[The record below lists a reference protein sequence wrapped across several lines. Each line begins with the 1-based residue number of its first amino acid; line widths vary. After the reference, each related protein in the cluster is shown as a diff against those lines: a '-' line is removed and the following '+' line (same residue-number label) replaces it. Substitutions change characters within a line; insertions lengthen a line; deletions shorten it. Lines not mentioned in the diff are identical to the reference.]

1 MRRNIPDET
10 TPTDTIDTNSNS
22 NNSGSH
28 YSLSST
34 ISSTISTNNTN
45 TNVNSNSNN
54 NMQQIPGHH
63 HDEDVVYVQQS
74 AAGTSSRSTL
84 GIMNTRAN
92 KHMNS
97 MNASRVT
104 IHHVDNGTNTNNDD
118 DDDDDDY
125 NPLLQTNFDI
135 EPLIAKVVPA
145 YSHSYSHSNSS
156 SPLNLPSHSTV
167 LNTDADATN
176 KCSSSPQTT
185 NPATLSAT
193 RKRKTKTVFKKPF
206 FAFQQIGTTNSR
218 KGKYVRTT
226 FEQSV
231 TSYIY
236 DKRKRMRLLVILFGL
251 IIIFS
256 FVRYHNHHAS
266 FNGNNKND
274 NNGTGNSYNSGSSSH
289 SHHGDENDDYNN
301 NNDDDYSITDDNY
314 HITIP
319 NADKYQQ
326 QNHISTNNNI
336 KSNNLNIDHWCRNG
350 EKYQTSCSSCSG
362 QPIKPQDKLYS
373 SLWKDALELNVDLIQ
388 NYIYNSSSSSSSSQY
403 YKNHHHSKKN
413 NHQKQSNK
421 NENIDSQLDVVFY
434 GDSIIEEWNGRWMGM
449 QNSEKLEI
457 HKVWKSH
464 FERIRSIDGDT
475 AATIVNDSSGN
486 NEDDDNDNDDDD
498 ADIGNGKKDDIE
510 NIDITLNGLAL
521 GIAGDR
527 INNLLWRI
535 TNGNE
540 LPQELYARVFWIVIG
555 TNDLSAGCSE
565 EIVLVG
571 IINIIQTLRK
581 LRPDSIIVING
592 LLPRTDRTSGKLVG
606 VNSSTMSAT
615 ASISSSH
622 DDVDTA
628 TGIDGLSS
636 ADVSTD
642 NDKDFDDDYN
652 YDESNMSSS
661 KSTSGRQNSSIHDN
675 RNDDDDDEGEGE
687 GEDEKKSDYWPS
699 IQAINKQLQ
708 KYARR
713 HEKVEYFDPSHL
725 FIAQLQTDTYQQKDK
740 YLLEELQDDYL
751 HPSSL
756 GHEIWAKAILDYFV
770 SDLDTPDYLQRR

>member
-1 MRRNIPDET
+1 M
-10 TPTDTIDTNSNS
+10 
-22 NNSGSH
+22 
-28 YSLSST
+28 SS
-34 ISSTISTNNTN
+34 
-45 TNVNSNSNN
+45 
-54 NMQQIPGHH
+54 
-63 HDEDVVYVQQS
+63 ED
-74 AAGTSSRSTL
+74 
-84 GIMNTRAN
+84 
-92 KHMNS
+92 
-97 MNASRVT
+97 
-104 IHHVDNGTNTNNDD
+104 
-118 DDDDDDY
+118 
-125 NPLLQTNFDI
+125 F
-135 EPLIAKVVPA
+135 
-145 YSHSYSHSNSS
+145 
-156 SPLNLPSHSTV
+156 
-167 LNTDADATN
+167 
-176 KCSSSPQTT
+176 
-185 NPATLSAT
+185 
-193 RKRKTKTVFKKPF
+193 
-206 FAFQQIGTTNSR
+206 
-218 KGKYVRTT
+218 
-226 FEQSV
+226 
-231 TSYIY
+231 
-236 DKRKRMRLLVILFGL
+236 ILFRSL
-251 IIIFS
+251 I
-256 FVRYHNHHAS
+256 
-266 FNGNNKND
+266 
-274 NNGTGNSYNSGSSSH
+274 
-289 SHHGDENDDYNN
+289 
-301 NNDDDYSITDDNY
+301 
-314 HITIP
+314 
-319 NADKYQQ
+319 
-326 QNHISTNNNI
+326 
-336 KSNNLNIDHWCRNG
+336 L
-350 EKYQTSCSSCSG
+350 
-362 QPIKPQDKLYS
+362 L
-373 SLWKDALELNVDLIQ
+373 
-388 NYIYNSSSSSSSSQY
+388 
-403 YKNHHHSKKN
+403 
-413 NHQKQSNK
+413 
-421 NENIDSQLDVVFY
+421 
-434 GDSIIEEWNGRWMGM
+434 
-449 QNSEKLEI
+449 
-457 HKVWKSH
+457 
-464 FERIRSIDGDT
+464 
-475 AATIVNDSSGN
+475 
-486 NEDDDNDNDDDD
+486 DNDNDDDD

-628 TGIDGLSS
+628 TDIDGSFS
-636 ADVSTD
+636 ANASTAD
-642 NDKDFDDDYN
+642 DDKDFDDDYN